1 MSSDGSPAEVTPPD
15 MRLLVAASLCWAVTL
30 VGIVFGWRTALAVSV
45 VLALAAAGSA
55 VRAAS
60 TVRVRWWAGAA
71 GIALVGCGYAAAIAL
86 RAHAV
91 TVNQMALGGK
101 GGSAHLSVTLTDDP
115 RPLSADTGAPG
126 RVLVRARLDTVR
138 FGNRTARVHGA
149 VVVFAPADG
158 WTGLLPG
165 QRVLFSGGLRPPARA
180 DLTVATVQATGPP
193 TVVAKPSWVQRAAGS
208 IRSAFAA
215 RCHRVLAPDEAG
227 LLPGLV
233 LGDVS
238 ALPDRVRAEFTTA
251 GLTHLTAVS
260 GSNFAIVCGAVLL
273 LVRPLGP
280 RPAALLTGVALV
292 GFVVLVRPSPSV
304 LRAASMGAIALFALL
319 LGRRKQAL
327 PALAATVLA
336 LLAWSP
342 ALAVDIGF
350 ALSVAA
356 TAALVLLAPT
366 WTDWLTAR
374 RCPRGLAEALS
385 IAAAAQAAT
394 APLIAGI
401 SGQFSLVSLAAN
413 LVAAPAVAPASL
425 AGAAGAV
432 LAMAWPVGAELFI
445 RLAGPAVWWLLR
457 VAEWAVRVPSA
468 SVPVVGGVAGGLLL
482 AAGTAVAFGVVRSAR
497 MRLAMVV
504 ALAGFALVWIPSR
517 WSPW

>member
-1 MSSDGSPAEVTPPD
+1 MSPTGAAAEATPPD
-15 MRLLVAASLCWAVTL
+15 LRLLVAAVLCWAVTL
-30 VGIVFGWRTALAVSV
+30 AGIVFGWGTALVVAAVSV
-45 VLALAAAGSA
+45 LAAAVFA
-55 VRAAS
+55 VRARS
-60 TVRVRWWAGAA
+60 VDRVRWWSGAA
-71 GIALVGCGYAAAIAL
+71 GIALVGCGYAVAIAL

-91 TVNQMALGGK
+91 TATQSAIAGHVGG
-101 GGSAHLSVTLTDDP
+101 AHLTATLTDDP
-115 RPLSADTGAPG
+115 RPLPADTGAPG

-138 FGNRTARVHGA
+138 FGNRTTRVHGA
-149 VVVFAPADG
+149 IVVFAPADG
-158 WTGLLPG
+158 WRGLLPG
-165 QRVLFSGGLRPPARA
+165 QHVRFSGGVRPPSRA
-180 DLTVATVQATGPP
+180 DLTVATVQTADPP
-193 TVVAKPSWVQRAAGS
+193 TRIGRPSWIQRAAGS

-215 RCHRVLAPDEAG
+215 RCHRVLAPNEAG

-238 ALPDRVRAEFTTA
+238 ALPDRVRDQFTTA

-280 RPAALLTGVALV
+280 RPAAVLTGVALV
-292 GFVVLVRPSPSV
+292 GFVILVRPSPSV

-336 LLAWSP
+336 LLAWTP

-374 RCPRGLAEALS
+374 GCPTGLAEALS
-385 IAAAAQAAT
+385 IAAAAQVAT

-401 SGQFSLVSLAAN
+401 SGRFSVVSLAAN
-413 LVAAPAVAPASL
+413 LAAAPAVAPASL
-425 AGAAGAV
+425 LGAAGAV
-432 LAMAWPVGAELFI
+432 LAMVWPMGAELLI

-457 VAEWAVRVPSA
+457 VADAAVRMPSA

-482 AAGTAVAFGVVRSAR
+482 TVGTVVAFGVVRSTR
-497 MRLAMVV
+497 MRVALVV